1 MDFKH
6 ISVLLNEV
14 LDGLNIKENGIYVDG
29 TLGGAG
35 HSSEIVKR
43 LTTGKLIGIDQDLNA
58 LNKASEVLREYAD
71 KVILV
76 HNNYENIDEVLS
88 GLGIEKVDGIL
99 LDLGVSSHQLDE
111 ESRGFSH
118 NKDAPLDMR
127 MDETSSFSA
136 WDVVNK
142 YSEEELEKVIWNYGE
157 ERWARRIAKFIVE
170 ERKEAPIDTTLQL
183 VSIIKKAIPKEAR
196 KEGHHPAKKTF
207 QAIRIEVNREL
218 DVLIES
224 IPKMV
229 NLLNPGGRLAIIT
242 FHSLED
248 RIVKEGFKE
257 LYKDCICPPHLPKCV
272 CDKIREI
279 EIITRKPIV
288 PSKEEIA
295 GNPRSRSAKLRIA
308 EKLNVLNSK
317 GGE

>member
-1 MDFKH
+1 MNFEH
-6 ISVLLNEV
+6 ISVLLEEV
-14 LDGLNIKENGIYVDG
+14 LEGLNIKENGIYVDG

-35 HSSEIVKR
+35 HSSQIVKR

-58 LNKASEVLREYAD
+58 LKKASEVLEEYKD
-71 KVILV
+71 KIILV
-76 HNNYENIDEVLS
+76 HNNYENIDEVLN

-142 YSEEELEKVIWNYGE
+142 YSEKELEDIIWNYGE
-157 ERWARRIAKFIVE
+157 DRWARRIAKFIVE
-170 ERKEAPIDTTLQL
+170 ERKEKPIDTTLQL
-183 VSIIKKAIPKEAR
+183 VSVIKKAIPKDVR
-196 KEGHHPAKKTF
+196 KDGHHPAKKTF

-218 DVLIES
+218 DVLIKS
-224 IPKMV
+224 IPNMV

-257 LYKDCICPPHLPKCV
+257 LYLDCICPPHLPQCV
-272 CDKIREI
+272 CDKTREI

-288 PSKEEIA
+288 PTEEEIMK
-295 GNPRSRSAKLRIA
+295 NPRSRSAKLRIA
-308 EKLNVLNSK
+308 EKLNVLNRK